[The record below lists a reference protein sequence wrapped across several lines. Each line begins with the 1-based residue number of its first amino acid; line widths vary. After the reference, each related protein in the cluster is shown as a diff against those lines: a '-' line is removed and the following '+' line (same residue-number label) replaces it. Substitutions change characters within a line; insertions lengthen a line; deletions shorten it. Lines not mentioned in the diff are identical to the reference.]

1 MNSNSASGTPAGQ
14 PSSVHSSTGPGSD
27 LRKILITGGAG
38 NVGGSLACRL
48 VESPR
53 NEVVVVDN
61 LVTGSVNK
69 LPPLDHPRFRFI
81 KADVNDLSD
90 LTPIMTAHQFDAVF
104 HYAALVGVQRTLAN
118 PVAVLRDIDGIRN
131 VLSLAKNTGVRRVF
145 YASSSE
151 VYGEPVELPQH
162 EQTTPLNSRLPYAI
176 IKNLGES
183 YFRSYYQEFGLDFN
197 VFRFFNTYG
206 PKQTTDF
213 VVPKFIE
220 AARAGKDITIY
231 GDGKQTRTFCYVD
244 DNLDTTEKVLDD
256 ESWSGEIIN
265 IGSDVEI
272 TVLELAET
280 IIEKVGSKSKIVHL
294 PPLPE
299 GDMTRR
305 CPDITKMRKILGRD
319 LTPLSEGLN
328 RIL

>member
-1 MNSNSASGTPAGQ
+1 MNDAS
-14 PSSVHSSTGPGSD
+14 SRR
-27 LRKILITGGAG
+27 RKILITGGAG

-48 VESPR
+48 AASPQ

-61 LVTGSVNK
+61 LVTGCVSK
-69 LPPLDHPRFRFI
+69 LPSPPPANFRFI
-81 KADVNDLSD
+81 KADVNDLHD
-90 LTPIMTAHQFDAVF
+90 LSPIMTAYQFDVVF

-131 VLSLAKNTGVRRVF
+131 VLSLAKNTGVGRVF

-183 YFRSYYQEFGLDFN
+183 YFRSYHQEFGLAFN

-220 AARAGKDITIY
+220 AARANRDITIY
-231 GDGKQTRTFCYVD
+231 GDGQQTRTFCYID
-244 DNLDTTEKVLDD
+244 DNLDTTEKVLND
-256 ESWSGEIIN
+256 ESLAGEIIN

-272 TVLELAET
+272 TVLELAQQ
-280 IIEKVGSKSKIVHL
+280 IIAKLGSKSKIVHL
-294 PPLPE
+294 PPLEE

-305 CPDITKMRKILGRD
+305 CPDITKMKNILSRP
-319 LTPLSEGLN
+319 LTPLSEGLDWVLN
-328 RIL
+328 TRA

>member
-1 MNSNSASGTPAGQ
+1 MPQLPASRQ
-14 PSSVHSSTGPGSD
+14 
-27 LRKILITGGAG
+27 RILITGGAG

-48 VESPR
+48 AASPH

-61 LVTGSVNK
+61 LVTGSMRK
-69 LPPLDHPRFRFI
+69 LPSPRPPNFHFI

-90 LTPIMTAHQFDAVF
+90 LSPIMTAHRFDVVF

-131 VLSLAKNTGVRRVF
+131 VLLLAKNTGVGRVF

-183 YFRSYYQEFGLDFN
+183 YFRSYHQEFGLAFN

-213 VVPKFIE
+213 VIPKFLE
-220 AARAGKDITIY
+220 AAHAGRDITIY
-231 GDGKQTRTFCYVD
+231 GDGSQTRTFCYID
-244 DNLDTTEKVLDD
+244 DNLETTEKVLGD
-256 ESWSGEIIN
+256 ESLAGEIIN

-272 TVLELAET
+272 SVLELAEQ

-294 PPLPE
+294 DPLAE

-305 CPDITKMRKILGRD
+305 CPDITKMKKILGRP
-319 LTPLSEGLN
+319 LTPLWEGLDKMV
-328 RIL
+328 

>member
-1 MNSNSASGTPAGQ
+1 MSIARQ
-14 PSSVHSSTGPGSD
+14 
-27 LRKILITGGAG
+27 RILITGGAG

-48 VESPR
+48 AASPH

-61 LVTGSVNK
+61 LITGSVTK
-69 LPPLDHPRFRFI
+69 LPPSPAPNFRFI
-81 KADVNDLSD
+81 KADVNDFNDLS
-90 LTPIMTAHQFDAVF
+90 PIMTAHRFDIVF

-131 VLSLAKNTGVRRVF
+131 VLLLAKNTGVRRVI

-183 YFRSYYQEFGLDFN
+183 YFRSYHQEFGLPFN

-213 VVPKFIE
+213 VIPKFIE
-220 AARAGKDITIY
+220 AAREGRDITIY
-231 GDGKQTRTFCYVD
+231 GDGAQTRTFCYID
-244 DNLDTTEKVLDD
+244 DNLDTTEKVLAD
-256 ESWSGEIIN
+256 ESLAGEIIN
-265 IGSDVEI
+265 IGSDVEVS
-272 TVLELAET
+272 VLALAEQ
-280 IIEKVGSKSKIVHL
+280 IIRKLGSRSKIVHVS
-294 PPLPE
+294 PLAE

-305 CPDITKMRKILGRD
+305 CPDITKMKKILGR
-319 LTPLSEGLN
+319 PLLPLGEGLN
-328 RIL
+328 KMI

>member
-1 MNSNSASGTPAGQ
+1 MPA
-14 PSSVHSSTGPGSD
+14 T
-27 LRKILITGGAG
+27 RKILITGGAG

-48 VESPR
+48 TASPE

-61 LVTGSVNK
+61 LVTGDVGK
-69 LPPLDHPRFRFI
+69 LPQGDLPNFRFI
-81 KADVNDLSD
+81 KADVNDLAD
-90 LTPIMTAHQFDAVF
+90 LTPIMTAHHFDFVF

-131 VLSLAKNTGVRRVF
+131 VLSLSKNTGVQRVF

-162 EQTTPLNSRLPYAI
+162 EETTPLNSRLPYAI

-183 YFRSYYQEFGLDFN
+183 YFRSYHQEFGLPYN

-206 PKQTTDF
+206 PKQSTDF
-213 VVPKFIE
+213 VVPRFIA
-220 AARAGKDITIY
+220 AARANQDITVY
-231 GDGKQTRTFCYVD
+231 GDGQQTRTFCYID
-244 DNLDTTEKVLDD
+244 DNLDTVVRVLEDD
-256 ESWSGEIIN
+256 TLTGETIN
-265 IGSDVEI
+265 IGSDVEH
-272 TVLELAET
+272 TVFELAER
-280 IIEKVGSKSKIVHL
+280 IIEMTNSRSKIVHV

-305 CPDITKMRKILGRD
+305 CPDISKMK
-319 LTPLSEGLN
+319 
-328 RIL
+328 RILDRPLKSLEAGLTAMLEHCV

>member
-1 MNSNSASGTPAGQ
+1 
-14 PSSVHSSTGPGSD
+14 
-27 LRKILITGGAG
+27 
-38 NVGGSLACRL
+38 VGGSLACRL
-48 VESPR
+48 VQSPN

-61 LVTGSVNK
+61 LVTGEVHK
-69 LPPLDHPRFRFI
+69 LPPRDALNFRFI
-81 KADVNDLSD
+81 KADVNEWNDLS
-90 LTPIMTAHQFDAVF
+90 PIMTAHRFDAVF

-118 PVAVLRDIDGIRN
+118 PVAVLQDIDGIRN
-131 VLSLAKNTGVRRVF
+131 VLALAKNTGVKRVF

-183 YFRSYYQEFGLDFN
+183 YFRSYHQEFGLPFN

-220 AARAGKDITIY
+220 AARAGRDITIY
-231 GDGKQTRTFCYVD
+231 GDGQQTRTYCYID
-244 DNLDTTEKVLDD
+244 DNLDTTERVLAD
-256 ESWSGEIIN
+256 ESLAGEVIN

-272 TVLELAET
+272 TVLELAQQ
-280 IIEKVGSKSKIVHL
+280 IIARLESKSKIVHL

-305 CPDITKMRKILGRD
+305 CPDITKMKGILDRP
-319 LTPLSEGLN
+319 LTPLDAGLEKM
-328 RIL
+328 LA

>member
-1 MNSNSASGTPAGQ
+1 MPARQ
-14 PSSVHSSTGPGSD
+14 THSDFPNT
-27 LRKILITGGAG
+27 RKILITGGAG

-48 VESPR
+48 AQTAS

-61 LVTGSVNK
+61 LITGDVRK
-69 LPPLDHPRFRFI
+69 LPSAGSPNFRFI
-81 KADVNDLSD
+81 KADVNDLDD
-90 LTPIMTAHQFDAVF
+90 LTPIMTAHHFDYVF

-162 EQTTPLNSRLPYAI
+162 EETTPLNSRLPYAI

-183 YFRSYYQEFGLDFN
+183 FFRSYHQEFGLPFN

-220 AARAGKDITIY
+220 AARRNEDITIY
-231 GDGKQTRTFCYVD
+231 GDGSQTRTFCYID
-244 DNLDTTEKVLDD
+244 DNLDTVSKILDD
-256 ESWSGEIIN
+256 ESLANETVN
-265 IGSDVEI
+265 IGSDLEFTI
-272 TVLELAET
+272 LELAER
-280 IIEKVGSKSKIVHL
+280 IIEMTGSRSKVAHL
-294 PPLPE
+294 PPLAE

-305 CPDITKMRKILGRD
+305 CPDITKMKEILGRP
-319 LTPLSEGLN
+319 LTPLDKGLN
-328 RIL
+328 AMLS

>member
-1 MNSNSASGTPAGQ
+1 MPAHQSDSG
-14 PSSVHSSTGPGSD
+14 SSDS
-27 LRKILITGGAG
+27 RKILITGGAG

-48 VESPR
+48 VESPQ

-61 LVTGSVNK
+61 LITGSVEK
-69 LPPLDHPRFRFI
+69 LPSAEAPNFRFI
-81 KADVNDLSD
+81 KADVNDLAD
-90 LTPIMTAHQFDAVF
+90 LTPIMTAHHFDYVF

-131 VLSLAKNTGVRRVF
+131 VLSLAKNTGVQRVF

-162 EQTTPLNSRLPYAI
+162 EETTPLNSRLPYAI

-183 YFRSYYQEFGLDFN
+183 YFRSYHQEFGLPFN

-213 VVPKFIE
+213 VVAKFI
-220 AARAGKDITIY
+220 AAAGRNEDITVY
-231 GDGKQTRTFCYVD
+231 GDGSQTRTFCFID
-244 DNLDTTEKVLDD
+244 DNLDTVSHILDD
-256 ESWSGEIIN
+256 ESLANETIN
-265 IGSDVEI
+265 IGSD
-272 TVLELAET
+272 LEFT
-280 IIEKVGSKSKIVHL
+280 IIELAQRIIEMTGSRSKVVHL

-305 CPDITKMRKILGRD
+305 CPDITKMKQILGRP
-319 LTPLSEGLN
+319 LTTLEQGLE
-328 RIL
+328 RMLKA

>member
-1 MNSNSASGTPAGQ
+1 MTQ
-14 PSSVHSSTGPGSD
+14 TQ
-27 LRKILITGGAG
+27 RKILITGGAG

-48 VESPR
+48 AESPQ

-61 LVTGSVNK
+61 LVTGDRSK
-69 LPPLDHPRFRFI
+69 LPPSSAKNVRFI
-81 KADVNDLSD
+81 KADVNRMNDLS
-90 LTPIMTAHQFDAVF
+90 PIMTATRFDAVF

-118 PVAVLRDIDGIRN
+118 PVAVLEDIDGIRN
-131 VLSLAKNTGVRRVF
+131 VLSLAKNTGVGRVF

-183 YFRSYYQEFGLDFN
+183 FFRSYHQEFGLPFN

-213 VVPKFIE
+213 VVPKFI
-220 AARAGKDITIY
+220 AAALKNEDIPVY
-231 GDGKQTRTFCYVD
+231 GDGMQTRTFCYVD
-244 DNLDTTEKVLDD
+244 DNLDTTTRVLDD
-256 ESWSGEIIN
+256 ECWAGETIN
-265 IGSDVEI
+265 IGSDIEVTI
-272 TVLELAET
+272 KELAELV
-280 IIEKVGSKSKIVHL
+280 IEMTGSSSKVVHL

-305 CPDITKMRKILGRD
+305 CPDITKMKKILGRE
-319 LTPLSEGLN
+319 LTPLQVGLE
-328 RIL
+328 RLIQAATDRQASPSSP

>member
-1 MNSNSASGTPAGQ
+1 MRRQVGLVNLFN
-14 PSSVHSSTGPGSD
+14 VHWAES
-27 LRKILITGGAG
+27 LRNILITGGAG
-38 NVGGSLACRL
+38 NIGGSLACRL
-48 VESPR
+48 VRDPG
-53 NEVVVVDN
+53 NHVVVVDN
-61 LVTGSVNK
+61 LVTGEVSK
-69 LPPLDHPRFRFI
+69 LPPLEGPSFRFI

-90 LTPIMTAHQFDAVF
+90 LTPIMTATRFDYVF

-118 PVAVLRDIDGIRN
+118 PVAVLQDIDGIRN
-131 VLSLAKNTGVRRVF
+131 VLSLAKNTGVRRIF

-183 YFRSYYQEFGLDFN
+183 YCRSYHQEFGLEYN

-213 VVPKFIE
+213 VVPKFME
-220 AARAGKDITIY
+220 AALRGQDITIY
-231 GDGKQTRTFCYVD
+231 GDGRQTRTFCYID
-244 DNLDTTEKVLDD
+244 DNLDTTVGVLDD
-256 ESWSGEIIN
+256 PRWSGETIN
-265 IGSDVEI
+265 IGSDVEV
-272 TVLELAET
+272 TVLQLAEQ
-280 IIEKVGSKSKIVHL
+280 IIEMTGSSSRIVHL

-305 CPDITKMRKILGRD
+305 CPDITKMKQVLGRP
-319 LTPLSEGLN
+319 LTPLADGLKH
-328 RIL
+328 LHHAMTSPVA

>member
-1 MNSNSASGTPAGQ
+1 MPQEPIAHQ
-14 PSSVHSSTGPGSD
+14 
-27 LRKILITGGAG
+27 KILITGGAG

-48 VESPR
+48 VASPH

-61 LVTGSVNK
+61 LVTGSIGK
-69 LPPLDHPRFRFI
+69 LPSPPPPNFRFI
-81 KADVNDLSD
+81 KADVNDLND
-90 LTPIMTAHQFDAVF
+90 LSPIMTAHQFDIVF

-131 VLSLAKNTGVRRVF
+131 VLLLAKNTGVRRVI

-183 YFRSYYQEFGLDFN
+183 YFRSYHQEFGLPFN

-213 VVPKFIE
+213 VIPKFLE
-220 AARAGKDITIY
+220 AARAGDDITIY
-231 GDGKQTRTFCYVD
+231 GDGAQTRTFCYID
-244 DNLDTTEKVLDD
+244 DNLDTTERVLAD
-256 ESWSGEIIN
+256 ESLAGEIIN
-265 IGSDVEI
+265 IGSDVEVS
-272 TVLELAET
+272 VLELAQR
-280 IIEKVGSKSKIVHL
+280 IIKKVGSRSKIVHVA
-294 PPLPE
+294 PLAD

-305 CPDITKMRKILGRD
+305 CPDITKMKKILARP
-319 LTPLSEGLN
+319 LTPLSEGLDKM
-328 RIL
+328 I

>member
-1 MNSNSASGTPAGQ
+1 MLNQ
-14 PSSVHSSTGPGSD
+14 PVA
-27 LRKILITGGAG
+27 RQRILITGGAG

-48 VESPR
+48 AASPH

-61 LVTGSVNK
+61 LVTGSMCK
-69 LPPLDHPRFRFI
+69 LPSPRPNNFRFI

-90 LTPIMTAHQFDAVF
+90 LSPIMTAHRFDIVF
-104 HYAALVGVQRTLAN
+104 HYAALVGVLRTLAN

-131 VLSLAKNTGVRRVF
+131 VLLLAKNTGVRRVF

-183 YFRSYYQEFGLDFN
+183 YCRSYHQEFGLPFN

-206 PKQTTDF
+206 PKQSTDF
-213 VVPKFIE
+213 VIPKFIE
-220 AARAGKDITIY
+220 AARAGRDITIY
-231 GDGKQTRTFCYVD
+231 GDGSQTRTFCYID
-244 DNLDTTEKVLDD
+244 DNLDTTEKVLAD
-256 ESWSGEIIN
+256 ESLAGEIIN
-265 IGSDVEI
+265 VGSDVEVS
-272 TVLELAET
+272 VLNLALQ
-280 IIEKVGSKSKIVHL
+280 IIERLGSKSKIVHVE
-294 PPLPE
+294 PLAE

-305 CPDITKMRKILGRD
+305 CPDITKMKRILARP
-319 LTPLSEGLN
+319 LTPLNMGLDKM
-328 RIL
+328 I

>member
-1 MNSNSASGTPAGQ
+1 MTQ
-14 PSSVHSSTGPGSD
+14 TQ
-27 LRKILITGGAG
+27 RKILITGGAG

-48 VESPR
+48 AESPQ

-61 LVTGSVNK
+61 LVTGDRSK
-69 LPPLDHPRFRFI
+69 LPPSSAKNVRFI
-81 KADVNDLSD
+81 KADVNRMDDLS
-90 LTPIMTAHQFDAVF
+90 PIMTATRFDAVF

-118 PVAVLRDIDGIRN
+118 PVAVLEDIDGIRN
-131 VLSLAKNTGVRRVF
+131 VLSLAKNTGVGRVF

-183 YFRSYYQEFGLDFN
+183 FFRSYHQEFGLPFN

-213 VVPKFIE
+213 VVPKFI
-220 AARAGKDITIY
+220 AAALKNEDIPVY
-231 GDGKQTRTFCYVD
+231 GDGMQTRTFCYVD
-244 DNLDTTEKVLDD
+244 DNLDTTTRVLDD
-256 ESWSGEIIN
+256 ECWAGETIN
-265 IGSDVEI
+265 IGSDIEVTI
-272 TVLELAET
+272 KELAELV
-280 IIEKVGSKSKIVHL
+280 IEMTGSSSKVVHF

-305 CPDITKMRKILGRD
+305 CPDITKMKKILGRE
-319 LTPLSEGLN
+319 LTPLQVGLE
-328 RIL
+328 RLIQAATDRQASPSSP

>member
-1 MNSNSASGTPAGQ
+1 MPQEPIAHQ
-14 PSSVHSSTGPGSD
+14 
-27 LRKILITGGAG
+27 KILITGGAG

-48 VESPR
+48 AASPH

-61 LVTGSVNK
+61 LVTGSIGK
-69 LPPLDHPRFRFI
+69 LPSPPPPNFRFI
-81 KADVNDLSD
+81 KADVNDLND
-90 LTPIMTAHQFDAVF
+90 LSPIMTAHQFDIVF

-131 VLSLAKNTGVRRVF
+131 VLLLAKNTGVRRVF

-183 YFRSYYQEFGLDFN
+183 YFRSYHQEFGLPFN

-213 VVPKFIE
+213 VIPKFIE
-220 AARAGKDITIY
+220 AARAGDDITIY
-231 GDGKQTRTFCYVD
+231 GDGAQTRTFCYID
-244 DNLDTTEKVLDD
+244 DNLDTTERVLAD
-256 ESWSGEIIN
+256 ESLAGEIIN
-265 IGSDVEI
+265 IGSDVEVS
-272 TVLELAET
+272 VLELAQR
-280 IIEKVGSKSKIVHL
+280 IIKKVGSRSKIVHVA
-294 PPLPE
+294 PLAD

-305 CPDITKMRKILGRD
+305 CPDITKMKKILARP
-319 LTPLSEGLN
+319 LTPLSEGLDKM
-328 RIL
+328 I

>member
-1 MNSNSASGTPAGQ
+1 MSPPYPTR
-14 PSSVHSSTGPGSD
+14 
-27 LRKILITGGAG
+27 RKILITGGAG

-48 VESPR
+48 VRDPE

-61 LVTGSVNK
+61 LITGSYGK
-69 LPPLDHPRFRFI
+69 LPSGKNDNFRFI

-90 LTPIMTAHQFDAVF
+90 LSPVMTAYHFDVVF

-131 VLSLAKNTGVRRVF
+131 VLSLAKNTGVQRVF

-183 YFRSYYQEFGLDFN
+183 YFRSYYQEFGLKFN

-206 PKQTTDF
+206 PKQSTDF
-213 VVPKFIE
+213 VIPKFIE
-220 AARAGKDITIY
+220 AARAGRDLTLY
-231 GDGKQTRTFCYVD
+231 GDGRQTRTFCYIE
-244 DNLDTTEKVLDD
+244 DNLDTTEKVLA
-256 ESWSGEIIN
+256 EQTQAGEIIN
-265 IGSDVEI
+265 IGSDIEV
-272 TVLELAET
+272 TVLELAEQ
-280 IIEKVGSKSKIVHL
+280 IIEKVGSESKIVHL

-305 CPDITKMRKILGRD
+305 CPDITKMKRILARP
-319 LTPLSEGLN
+319 LTTLSEGLDKM
-328 RIL
+328 L

>member
-1 MNSNSASGTPAGQ
+1 MPDTPTAR
-14 PSSVHSSTGPGSD
+14 
-27 LRKILITGGAG
+27 RKILITGGAG

-48 VESPR
+48 AASPR
-53 NEVVVVDN
+53 NDVVVVDN
-61 LVTGSVNK
+61 LVTGSMQK
-69 LPPLDHPRFRFI
+69 LPPPSTPNFRFI
-81 KADVNDLSD
+81 KADVNDLND
-90 LTPIMTAHQFDAVF
+90 LSPIMTAHQFDAVF

-131 VLSLAKNTGVRRVF
+131 VLLLAKNTGVRRVF

-183 YFRSYYQEFGLDFN
+183 YFRAYHQEFGLPFN

-213 VVPKFIE
+213 VIPKFIE
-220 AARAGKDITIY
+220 AARANQDITIY
-231 GDGKQTRTFCYVD
+231 GDGSQTRTFCYID
-244 DNLDTTEKVLDD
+244 DNLDTTEEVLAD
-256 ESWSGEIIN
+256 ESLAGETIN
-265 IGSDVEI
+265 IGSDVEV
-272 TVLELAET
+272 TVLELAQRIVEA
-280 IIEKVGSKSKIVHL
+280 VGSRSQIVHVD
-294 PPLPE
+294 PLAE

-305 CPDITKMRKILGRD
+305 CPDITKMKRILGRP
-319 LTPLSEGLN
+319 LTPLDQGLSK
-328 RIL
+328 IL